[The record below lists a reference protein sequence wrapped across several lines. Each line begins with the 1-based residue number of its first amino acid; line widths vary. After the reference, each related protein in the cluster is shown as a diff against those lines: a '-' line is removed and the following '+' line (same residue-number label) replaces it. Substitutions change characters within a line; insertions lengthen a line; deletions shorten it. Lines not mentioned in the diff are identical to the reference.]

1 VAGSVIGIK
10 IADGSFFPVLERS
23 QTGKKKLVLTTVN
36 DEQDSV
42 QIDLY
47 QGEDKSME
55 GAEYIG
61 SLVVSSI
68 QPAAKGEPEI
78 SMVLGIDG
86 EGNLNATAT
95 DSATGEYE
103 SLSVSLESLDEE
115 LYSMPDF
122 QLEESSFD
130 EMDELGELDEAEQLN
145 DFEADEDLGESLD
158 AFDEGF
164 EDRPVDETVATG
176 ASAGPGTA
184 APRDEAP
191 GDEAPEAEEREQA
204 PIAYSRPDT
213 TAQPR
218 GRSHVLLF
226 AGFMILSLAALGFL
240 VYFVFRLLRGPDLPP
255 LEAQLPVTYLGLAP
269 VWTSRLAKGARGH
282 SPRSPR

>member
-1 VAGSVIGIK
+1 MAGSVIGIK

-115 LYSMPDF
+115 LYTMPDF

-130 EMDELGELDEAEQLN
+130 EMDELDELDEAEQLN

-164 EDRPVDETVATG
+164 EDRPVEETVARRECRPAA
-176 ASAGPGTA
+176 ASAGPATA
-184 APRDEAP
+184 AP
-191 GDEAPEAEEREQA
+191 GDEAQEAGEREEA

-213 TAQPR
+213 RRNPVDEAMC
-218 GRSHVLLF
+218 F
-226 AGFMILSLAALGFL
+226 C
-240 VYFVFRLLRGPDLPP
+240 LP
-255 LEAQLPVTYLGLAP
+255 G
-269 VWTSRLAKGARGH
+269 S
-282 SPRSPR
+282 

>member
-23 QTGKKKLVLTTVN
+23 HTGKKKLVLTTVN

-47 QGEDKSME
+47 QGEDTSME

-78 SMVLGIDG
+78 SMVLGIDA

-115 LYSMPDF
+115 PYTLPDF
-122 QLEESSFD
+122 QLEESSL
-130 EMDELGELDEAEQLN
+130 DELDELDEAEQLN
-145 DFEADEDLGESLD
+145 DFDTEFDTHEDLGESLD
-158 AFDEGF
+158 EIDEIEEGF
-164 EDRPVDETVATG
+164 EEAPAEETVATA
-176 ASAGPGTA
+176 ASTGPVTA
-184 APRDEAP
+184 PWESEE
-191 GDEAPEAEEREQA
+191 GQPEDYEQE
-204 PIAYSRPDT
+204 PIAYSRP
-213 TAQPR
+213 AQGTLPR
-218 GRSHVLLF
+218 RRSHVLLF
-226 AGFMILSLAALGFL
+226 FGFMILSLAALAFL
-240 VYFVFRLLRGPDLPP
+240 VYFVFRMLRGPELPP
-255 LEAQLPVTYLGLAP
+255 LEAHLPVTYLALSP
-269 VWTSRLAKGARGH
+269 LFTSHIPGGARGH
-282 SPRSPR
+282 RTRSPR

>member
-23 QTGKKKLVLTTVN
+23 HTGKKKLVLTTVN

-78 SMVLGIDG
+78 NMVLGIDA

-95 DSATGEYE
+95 DAATGEYE

-115 LYSMPDF
+115 PYTLPDF
-122 QLEESSFD
+122 QLEESSL
-130 EMDELGELDEAEQLN
+130 DELDELDEAERLN
-145 DFEADEDLGESLD
+145 DFDTEFDTDEDLGESLD
-158 AFDEGF
+158 ELGGLEESF
-164 EDRPVDETVATG
+164 EEEPAEETVAAG
-176 ASAGPGTA
+176 ASAGPVTA
-184 APRDEAP
+184 PWESQEQEPDEF
-191 GDEAPEAEEREQA
+191 EQE
-204 PIAYSRPDT
+204 PIAYSRPEEG
-213 TAQPR
+213 AQPR
-218 GRSHVLLF
+218 RRSHVLLF
-226 AGFMILSLAALGFL
+226 VGFLILSLAALAFL
-240 VYFVFRLLRGPDLPP
+240 LYFVFRMLRGPELPP
-255 LEAQLPVTYLGLAP
+255 LEAGLPVTYFALSPLF
-269 VWTSRLAKGARGH
+269 TSRTPGGARGH
-282 SPRSPR
+282 HTRSPR

>member
-115 LYSMPDF
+115 LYTMPDF

-130 EMDELGELDEAEQLN
+130 EMDELDELDEAEQLN
-145 DFEADEDLGESLD
+145 DFEAEEDLGESLD

-164 EDRPVDETVATG
+164 EDRPVEETVATA
-176 ASAGPGTA
+176 ASAGPATA
-184 APRDEAP
+184 AP
-191 GDEAPEAEEREQA
+191 GDEAQEAGEREEA

-218 GRSHVLLF
+218 RRSHVLLF

-269 VWTSRLAKGARGH
+269 VWTSRLSKGARGH